1 MKALSFR
8 QPWAELILQGR
19 KTLDLRTYSR
29 SHRGELA
36 IHAAKEVER
45 QACLQFDLDPD
56 SLPTGGIVGVVE
68 LVDVIP
74 LDAATYAARADEH
87 LGGRS
92 FRQPLYGWVLT
103 NPRRLEAL
111 QPATGRQMLFEVEL
125 EQELEQEFAEESVSQ
140 TAEPPARVPAAAPPP
155 LVAQRPEPES
165 VAGESAPFELRVT
178 PPRNE
183 AEARGDGYGL
193 ALFQRPV
200 QAPAVQT
207 GLYDPP
213 PPMTPVA
220 ALAGDSLRALAGQV
234 MEGLREA
241 GYRATDLSARR
252 QAPFALPEG
261 VGVRLGLLF
270 LAVRPLSKLERVES
284 IAHAIRRMPPEELY
298 YWYSK
303 CTVGENAERAQKALR
318 VMLAEE

>member
-19 KTLDLRTYSR
+19 KTLDLRTYNR

-74 LDAATYAARADEH
+74 LDAAAYAARADEH

-92 FRQPLYGWVLT
+92 FRQPLYGWVLA
-103 NPRRLEAL
+103 NPRRLDEM
-111 QPATGRQMLFEVEL
+111 QPATGRRMLFEVEV
-125 EQELEQEFAEESVSQ
+125 ESAVAQENAPALPA
-140 TAEPPARVPAAAPPP
+140 PPAAPPRS
-155 LVAQRPEPES
+155 VAAQRPEPES

-200 QAPAVQT
+200 QALAVQA

-213 PPMTPVA
+213 PPMTPMA
-220 ALAGDSLRALAGQV
+220 ALAGESLRAVAGQV

-241 GYRATDLSARR
+241 GYRSTDLSARR
-252 QAPFALPEG
+252 QAPFALTEG
-261 VGVRLGLLF
+261 VGVRIALLF
-270 LAVRPLSKLERVES
+270 LAVRPLSKLERVEA

-318 VMLAEE
+318 VLLAEE

>member
-19 KTLDLRTYSR
+19 KTLDLRTYTL

-74 LDAATYAARADEH
+74 LDAATYAARTDEH

-111 QPATGRQMLFEVEL
+111 QPATGRRMLFEVAL
-125 EQELEQEFAEESVSQ
+125 QPGSTQASAPPVAVP
-140 TAEPPARVPAAAPPP
+140 TATPPPPAAT
-155 LVAQRPEPES
+155 QRPQPES
-165 VAGESAPFELRVT
+165 VVAESAPFELRVT

-200 QAPAVQT
+200 QAPAAQA

-213 PPMTPVA
+213 LPMTPVA
-220 ALAGDSLRALAGQV
+220 ALAGDSLRAVAGQV

-241 GYRATDLSARR
+241 GYRSTDLSARR
-252 QAPFALPEG
+252 RAPFALPEG

-318 VMLAEE
+318 VLLAEE